1 MMLLPVGRM
10 YIRMESAM
18 SIIVD
23 KISYVYE
30 AGTGFE
36 RRALDNVS
44 CAINDGEFVGLI
56 GHTGSG
62 KSTFI
67 QHLNGLLK
75 ATEGHI
81 YFNGQDIYDAGFN
94 MKELRSKVGLVF
106 QYPEHQLFE
115 TDIFKDVAIAD
126 GLSIVLK
133 DMNKT
138 QSGFKYV
145 YSKNGNKIEID
156 ADCPGD
162 TLFSLNPRDVEITK
176 KT

>member
-67 QHLNGLLK
+67 QHLRR
-75 ATEGHI
+75 
-81 YFNGQDIYDAGFN
+81 QRDIYILMD
-94 MKELRSKVGLVF
+94 
-106 QYPEHQLFE
+106 
-115 TDIFKDVAIAD
+115 
-126 GLSIVLK
+126 
-133 DMNKT
+133 
-138 QSGFKYV
+138 
-145 YSKNGNKIEID
+145 KIYMMLDLI
-156 ADCPGD
+156 
-162 TLFSLNPRDVEITK
+162 
-176 KT
+176 

>member
-67 QHLNGLLK
+67 QHLNGCLRR
-75 ATEGHI
+75 
-81 YFNGQDIYDAGFN
+81 QRDIYILMD
-94 MKELRSKVGLVF
+94 
-106 QYPEHQLFE
+106 
-115 TDIFKDVAIAD
+115 
-126 GLSIVLK
+126 
-133 DMNKT
+133 
-138 QSGFKYV
+138 
-145 YSKNGNKIEID
+145 KIYMMLDLI
-156 ADCPGD
+156 
-162 TLFSLNPRDVEITK
+162 
-176 KT
+176 

>member
-62 KSTFI
+62 KS
-67 QHLNGLLK
+67 HLSSTLMGCLRR
-75 ATEGHI
+75 
-81 YFNGQDIYDAGFN
+81 QRDIYILMD
-94 MKELRSKVGLVF
+94 
-106 QYPEHQLFE
+106 
-115 TDIFKDVAIAD
+115 
-126 GLSIVLK
+126 
-133 DMNKT
+133 
-138 QSGFKYV
+138 
-145 YSKNGNKIEID
+145 KI
-156 ADCPGD
+156 
-162 TLFSLNPRDVEITK
+162 L
-176 KT
+176 

>member
-106 QYPEHQLFE
+106 QYPEHQLFDCLLY
-115 TDIFKDVAIAD
+115 TSDAAD
-126 GLSIVLK
+126 
-133 DMNKT
+133 
-138 QSGFKYV
+138 
-145 YSKNGNKIEID
+145 E
-156 ADCPGD
+156 
-162 TLFSLNPRDVEITK
+162 
-176 KT
+176 